1 MVKAVIFDVDGTLL
15 NTERIYI
22 QAWKEAGAQAGFD
35 VPQDVLLRTR
45 AIHKADAIKIFQE
58 ALGPTFDYDA
68 LHPVRTAIS
77 EAIIAQSTD
86 LLLPGVKEA
95 LEALKA
101 KGYPMAVASSTGYEK
116 TAEHLEHA
124 GLLHYFD
131 AVVGGDMVARGKPN
145 PDMLI
150 MISEKMGIPLEKIA
164 MLGDSY
170 VDVAMAKAA
179 GSVGIGI
186 PEEDITKIF
195 NRFYRVDKARSRAKG
210 GTGLGLSI
218 VRDTVRR
225 YGGWVTAAANS
236 PAGSVFT
243 VGFPRYEPEQE
254 EPV

>member
-15 NTERIYI
+15 NTERIYM
-22 QAWKEAGAQAGFD
+22 QAWKEAGAQAGFE

-86 LLLPGVKEA
+86 LLLPGVKET

-145 PDMLI
+145 PDIFLKAAQLLGIAPEDCLVVGDTPADVKAATAAGMPRILI
-150 MISEKMGIPLEKIA
+150 PDCVQPNETIR
-164 MLGDSY
+164 
-170 VDVAMAKAA
+170 AMATHVLD
-179 GSVGIGI
+179 SMHQLVGILEG
-186 PEEDITKIF
+186 
-195 NRFYRVDKARSRAKG
+195 VSR
-210 GTGLGLSI
+210 
-218 VRDTVRR
+218 
-225 YGGWVTAAANS
+225 
-236 PAGSVFT
+236 
-243 VGFPRYEPEQE
+243 Q
-254 EPV
+254 